1 MLQFQKGMLEV
12 KTDIISQII
21 TKTKTE
27 KSGPETSGYILHFG
41 LSSSFA
47 ETRYRIMT
55 DLKKKSDF
63 YL

>member
-27 KSGPETSGYILHFG
+27 NPVRKLPDIFFISGCLP
-41 LSSSFA
+41 LSPKLDT
-47 ETRYRIMT
+47 E
-55 DLKKKSDF
+55 L
-63 YL
+63 